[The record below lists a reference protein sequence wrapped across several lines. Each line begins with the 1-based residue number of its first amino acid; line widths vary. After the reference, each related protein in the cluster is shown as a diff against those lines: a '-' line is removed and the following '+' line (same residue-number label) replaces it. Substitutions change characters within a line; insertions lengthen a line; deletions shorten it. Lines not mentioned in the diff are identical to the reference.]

1 MQDIHRD
8 VPMAPTKMNN
18 YENVWPSSMFRYL
31 RRVHIQHYVSSNV
44 SSGLATLPLSFVY
57 INDTVDKSRPTNKS
71 LPTGESLD
79 GKKSSEKIVTYF
91 TTNSITP
98 DEIHQLGYK
107 MLNELYPQV
116 SGDTLTLFLPK

>member
-1 MQDIHRD
+1 
-8 VPMAPTKMNN
+8 
-18 YENVWPSSMFRYL
+18 MFRYL
-31 RRVHIQHYVSSNV
+31 RRVHIQHCVSSNV

-57 INDTVDKSRPTNKS
+57 INDTVDESRPTNKS
-71 LPTGESLD
+71 LPTGERLD
-79 GKKSSEKIVTYF
+79 GKKSYEKIVTYF

-116 SGDTLTLFLPK
+116 SGDTLTLLLPK